1 MDSNY
6 READTDMAQRSPRR
20 GKKHIVSTLAIIL
33 GAVLIAAGLGL
44 VVHNMREASEAGRSS
59 LEKAEILNG
68 RILENRNIKDAQD
81 SFREENSDL
90 VLNVDDR
97 KIKGMPTEE
106 IDGNRYIGVLE
117 IPSLNLSLPVMY
129 NWNYSQLRISPCRY
143 SGSYYTDDLVI
154 CGHNYR
160 THFSPL
166 KSLRPGDEVFF
177 VTVMG
182 ERLPYV
188 VSNIETVRPTAIE
201 EMIDNSGNSSSSNEW
216 DMTLFTCTTGG
227 RARFAVRLEHND

>member
-59 LEKAEILNG
+59 LEKAEILNE
-68 RILENRNIKDAQD
+68 RILDNISIKDAQD

-129 NWNYSQLRISPCRY
+129 NWNYTQLRISPCRY

-166 KSLRPGDEVFF
+166 KSLRPGDEAVF

-201 EMIDNSGNSSSSNEW
+201 EMIDNSGNSPSSNEW

>member
-166 KSLRPGDEVFF
+166 KSLSPGDKVFF

>member
-33 GAVLIAAGLGL
+33 GAVLVAAGLGL

-59 LEKAEILNG
+59 LEKAEILNE
-68 RILENRNIKDAQD
+68 RILDNISIKDSQD

-97 KIKGMPTEE
+97 KIKGMPVEE

-129 NWNYSQLRISPCRY
+129 NWNYSQLRIAPCRY

-166 KSLRPGDEVFF
+166 KSLSPGDKVFF

-182 ERLPYV
+182 ERLSYV
-188 VSNIETVRPTAIE
+188 VSNIETIRPTAIE

>member
-97 KIKGMPTEE
+97 KIKGMPVEE

-117 IPSLNLSLPVMY
+117 IPSLNLSLPIMY

-166 KSLRPGDEVFF
+166 KSLSPGDKVFF

-182 ERLPYV
+182 ERLSYV

>member
-6 READTDMAQRSPRR
+6 READTDMAQHSPRR

-97 KIKGMPTEE
+97 KIKGMPVEE
-106 IDGNRYIGVLE
+106 
-117 IPSLNLSLPVMY
+117 LSL
-129 NWNYSQLRISPCRY
+129 IH
-143 SGSYYTDDLVI
+143 I
-154 CGHNYR
+154 
-160 THFSPL
+160 
-166 KSLRPGDEVFF
+166 
-177 VTVMG
+177 
-182 ERLPYV
+182 
-188 VSNIETVRPTAIE
+188 
-201 EMIDNSGNSSSSNEW
+201 
-216 DMTLFTCTTGG
+216 
-227 RARFAVRLEHND
+227 